1 MKNKGFTLIEII
13 VVIGILGVIS
23 FIITISLTGTL
34 NSTKKDECDN
44 FVKEIEEAACAYA
57 SLNSK
62 KIICDNNKCED
73 IPLSLLV
80 EEGLIIS
87 ETDKCTQKNLDLEAT
102 VSVEW
107 NSKGDKICT
116 YNGDKDYER

>member
-13 VVIGILGVIS
+13 VVIGIMGVIAS
-23 FIITISLTGTL
+23 IITISLTGTL

-57 SLNSK
+57 SF
-62 KIICDNNKCED
+62 NNKCED